1 MLAGSFQRKVR
12 QLNPQLHFIA
22 SSDVTKPIGL
32 YRITDN
38 NIEHICG
45 VDRNDVPEFAIHDK
59 KGHIIKAGWRRTLMV
74 LLRRKLISRNKAEI
88 LFSTVLDGRKLGYK
102 IEESDVDR
110 ALRQATI
117 QYDDGGIDMKKDD
130 MFDIAAMIR
139 KERDHAC

>member
-1 MLAGSFQRKVR
+1 MLVGSFQRKVR
-12 QLNPQLHFIA
+12 QLNHQLHFIA
-22 SSDVTKPIGL
+22 ASDQSKPIAL

-45 VDRNDVPEFAIHDK
+45 TDRNDVPELSIYDS
-59 KGHIIKAGWRRTLMV
+59 KGHIIKAGWRRTLMI
-74 LLRRKLISRNKAEI
+74 LLKKKLISKNKAEV
-88 LFSTVLDGRKLGYK
+88 LFSTVLDGRKRGYV
-102 IEESDVDR
+102 IEESPIDR

-117 QYDDGGIDMKKDD
+117 QLEDGIDMKKDD